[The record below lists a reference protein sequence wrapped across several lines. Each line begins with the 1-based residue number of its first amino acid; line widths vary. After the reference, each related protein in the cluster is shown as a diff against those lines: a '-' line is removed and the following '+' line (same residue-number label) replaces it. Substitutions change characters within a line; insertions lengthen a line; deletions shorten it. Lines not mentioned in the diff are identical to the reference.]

1 LEEIG
6 DEEKATSAG
15 RGEPALEQSGD
26 VMFDVVPGNDAWTR
40 LAGAVEDFDL
50 LFGKEAGREC
60 GLWQPFFLDRP

>member
-1 LEEIG
+1 M
-6 DEEKATSAG
+6 
-15 RGEPALEQSGD
+15 EQSGD